1 MHSIDAFLLTRQW
14 RDGPDGIELVFWAW
28 SADGPLRLV
37 VTGQQAV
44 CFIPREASLPDDLS
58 PARRRTVNLAT
69 MDGTPVDALY
79 FHQQRDLLHFRERL
93 GGTGIALFESDLKPA
108 DRFLMERFI
117 HGGVNVTGHIVHRH
131 GYRELHNPRWR
142 PGATAPDLRFVS
154 LDIETSD
161 LDGVIY
167 SMALATTDERV
178 VFLVGAPLPGGP
190 DYLHVVPD
198 ERALLQA
205 AADWLNARDPDL
217 ILGWNLVNFD
227 LDFIDRRC
235 RELGIAF
242 HIGRDGSP
250 MQVLPPLNDGQ
261 SRTARIAGRLALDGI
276 DCLRMATWTFE
287 SFELDAVAHAMLG
300 RGKLIEEE
308 DRLGAIRRL
317 YREDPAGLAAYN
329 LEDAQLVIEIFAR
342 ADLIPFLVQ
351 RSRMTGLAPDRAGGS
366 VAAFD
371 HLYLP
376 RLHRAGYVA
385 PDTGSHPNPV
395 HSPGGFVMDSEP
407 GLYDN
412 VLVLDFKSLYPS
424 IIRSFNIDPL
434 GLARGDADGIPGF
447 LGARFSREAA
457 ILPQLI
463 EQLWAARD
471 AAKQDANAPLSQA
484 IKILMNS
491 FYGVLGS
498 FGCRFFDP
506 RLASSITR
514 RGHQIINESREQ
526 IEARGLRVI
535 YGDTDS
541 VFVLL
546 GPGMSENEA
555 RATGE
560 ALAVDLNT
568 WWTSRLADEFGIE
581 SRLEIEFET
590 HYLRF
595 LMPTVRGAD
604 KGSKK
609 RYAGYVRD
617 GEGYRLVFKG
627 LESVRTDWTRLAR
640 DFQHELYR
648 RVFFD
653 EPYEAFVRETV
664 ANLHA
669 GQLDDQLV
677 YRKRLRRRL
686 DDYQRNVPPHVQA
699 ARKLPRVGKA
709 IEYVITLNGPEP
721 ASQVASALD
730 YGHYEER
737 QLKPVADG
745 ILYFLGTSFD
755 EVLQRQISMF

>member
-1 MHSIDAFLLTRQW
+1 MPSTDAFLLTRQW
-14 RDGPDGIELVFWAW
+14 RDSADGIELVFWAW
-28 SADGPLRLV
+28 SAQGPLRLV
-37 VTGQQAV
+37 ITGQEAV
-44 CFIPREASLPDDLS
+44 CFVRRGAASARDVPV
-58 PARRRTVNLAT
+58 ARRREVALRT
-69 MDGTPVDALY
+69 MEGEPVDALY
-79 FHQQRDLLHFRERL
+79 FGQQRDLARMRERARD
-93 GGTGIALFESDLKPA
+93 TGSPLYESDLKPA

-117 HGGVNVTGHIVHRH
+117 HGGIRVEGTAQPRR
-131 GYRELHNPRWR
+131 GYLEFRNPRL
-142 PGATAPDLRFVS
+142 TAADVEPTLRWVS

-167 SMALATTDERV
+167 SIALTTGEQET
-178 VFLVGAPLPGGP
+178 VFLVGEPVENAP
-190 DYLHVVPD
+190 DYLHFVTD
-198 ERALLQA
+198 EPALLRA
-205 AADWLNARDPDL
+205 AIDWINARDPDL
-217 ILGWNLVNFD
+217 LLGWNLVNFD
-227 LDFIDRRC
+227 LDFMERRC
-235 RELGIAF
+235 RAYRLGFA
-242 HIGRDGSP
+242 IGRDGSNA
-250 MQVLPPLNDGQ
+250 QVLPPLSDGQ
-261 SRTARIAGRLALDGI
+261 SRTARIAGRVALDGI
-276 DCLRMATWTFE
+276 DALRMATWSFE
-287 SFELDAVAHAMLG
+287 SFELDVVAHELLG
-300 RGKLIEEE
+300 RGKLVEDA
-308 DRLGAIRRL
+308 DRLSAIQRL

-329 LEDAQLVIEIFAR
+329 LEDARLVIDIFEH
-342 ADLIPFLVQ
+342 ADLLPFLVQ
-351 RSRMTGLAPDRAGGS
+351 RSRMTGLALDRPGGS

-395 HSPGGFVMDSEP
+395 HSPGGFVMDSAP

-434 GLARGDADGIPGF
+434 GLARGDERGIPGF
-447 LGARFSREAA
+447 LDAWFARDPA
-457 ILPQLI
+457 ILPELI
-463 EQLWAARD
+463 ETLWGERD
-471 AAKQDANAPLSQA
+471 VAKRDANAPLSQA

-514 RGHQIINESREQ
+514 RGHQVINESRAYIEEQ
-526 IEARGLRVI
+526 GLRVI

-541 VFVLL
+541 LFVLL
-546 GPGMSENEA
+546 GDGIDEDDA
-555 RATGE
+555 QHTGQQ
-560 ALAVDLNT
+560 LACELNT
-568 WWTSRLADEFGIE
+568 WWRDRLRREFDIE

-595 LMPTVRGAD
+595 LMPTVRGTD

-617 GEGYRLVFKG
+617 GDQYRMVFKG

-648 RVFFD
+648 RIFFG
-653 EPYEAFVRETV
+653 EPYEAYLRDTVRR
-664 ANLHA
+664 LHEGA
-669 GQLDDQLV
+669 LDDRLV

-686 DDYQRNVPPHVQA
+686 DEYQRNVPPHVQA
-699 ARKLPRVGKA
+699 ARKSARVGKV

-721 ASQVASALD
+721 LDGVVSPLD

-745 ILYFLGTSFD
+745 ILYFLGTRFD
-755 EVLQRQISMF
+755 DVLQRQISMF